1 MFNFHQRLIHVSK
14 DDAYDANNVISSIYQ
29 VLIISD
35 LSLEWRVIVEG
46 LGLLQKIFWE
56 AFRILFWS

>member
-1 MFNFHQRLIHVSK
+1 
-14 DDAYDANNVISSIYQ
+14 
-29 VLIISD
+29 LIISD